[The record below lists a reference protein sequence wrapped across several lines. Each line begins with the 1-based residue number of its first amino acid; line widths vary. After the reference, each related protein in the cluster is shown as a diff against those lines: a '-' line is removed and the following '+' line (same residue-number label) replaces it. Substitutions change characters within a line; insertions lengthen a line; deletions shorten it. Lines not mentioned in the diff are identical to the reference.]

1 MVGIDIS
8 HWNKTIGI
16 DNPDI
21 DFVICKATEG
31 ATYRDK
37 CFDDFMMAAI
47 NCGKLVGAYH
57 FMSVTSSPVA
67 QANNYINRI
76 RPYLGEAILVLD
88 YEGRCGEKL
97 AGSNGALEFLNYV
110 YEKTGVKPLI
120 YMNKYYLRKYNWSE
134 VANGD
139 YGLWLADYID
149 SEITLNDKV
158 AKSKNIK
165 PWTVQAIRQYT
176 STGFIKN
183 YGGYVD
189 LNKAYMT
196 REAWYKYAEVRGIE

>member
-8 HWNKTIGI
+8 HWNRTIEV

-31 ATYRDK
+31 ATYRDE
-37 CFDDFMMAAI
+37 CFDDFMMNAI

-57 FMSVTSSPVA
+57 YMSTTSSPVE
-67 QANNYINRI
+67 QAENFINRV

-88 YEGRCGEKL
+88 YEGRSGEKL
-97 AGSNGALEFLNYV
+97 GGSIGALEFLNYV

-120 YMNKYYLRKYNWSE
+120 YMNKYYLRKYNWNDI
-134 VANGD
+134 AKGD

-149 SEITLNDKV
+149 SEVTLNDNV
-158 AKSKNIK
+158 PKSTNIK
-165 PWTVQAIRQYT
+165 PWSVQAIRQYT
-176 STGFIKN
+176 SGGFIKN
-183 YGGYVD
+183 YDDYVD

-196 REAWYKYAEVRGIE
+196 KEAWYKYAEVHDIE

>member
-8 HWNKTIGI
+8 HWNRTIEV
-16 DNPDI
+16 DNYDI

-37 CFDDFMMAAI
+37 CFDDFMMRAI

-57 FMSVTSSPVA
+57 FMSTTSSPVA
-67 QANNYINRI
+67 QANNFINRI
-76 RPYLGEAILVLD
+76 RPYLGESILVLD

-97 AGSNGALEFLNYV
+97 DGSIGALEFLNYV

-120 YMNKYYLRKYNWSE
+120 YMNKYYLRKYDWSK
-134 VANGD
+134 VAKGD

-149 SEITLNDKV
+149 AEVTLNDKV
-158 AKSKNIK
+158 VKSKNIK
-165 PWTVQAIRQYT
+165 PWSVQAIRQYT
-176 STGFIKN
+176 SNGFIKN
-183 YGGYVD
+183 YSGYVD

-196 REAWYKYAEVRGIE
+196 REAWYKYAEVHNIE

>member
-8 HWNKTIGI
+8 HWNRTIEI
-16 DNPDI
+16 NNPDI

-37 CFDDFMMAAI
+37 CFDDFMMTAI

-67 QANNYINRI
+67 QANNFINSV

-97 AGSNGALEFLNYV
+97 VGSAGALEFLNYV

-120 YMNKYYLRKYNWSE
+120 YMNKYYLRKYDWRD

-149 SEITLNDKV
+149 AEVTLNDKV

-165 PWTVQAIRQYT
+165 PWSIQAIRQYT
-176 STGFIKN
+176 SNGFVKN

-196 REAWYKYAEVRGIE
+196 KDAWYKYAEVHNIE